1 MVLIELVAERVKRA
15 QHLVKKREIIVSEQ
29 DCETSF
35 GVFGDHERGCL
46 DVNGLEEGVV
56 LGFGVD
62 PVEDFGDLCVVGLV
76 GRVVDKIKQRAYCVS
91 VFIVAIIRN
100 RGDIE
105 IIHYAK
111 GEVKSLISFLVRL
124 FSSLVIAA
132 SLALTADQAEQISN

>member
-1 MVLIELVAERVKRA
+1 MKK
-15 QHLVKKREIIVSEQ
+15 LVKWFLLLFKKTPKPTLNKTPQPPRPTP
-29 DCETSF
+29 TS
-35 GVFGDHERGCL
+35 VLEKTYSYN
-46 DVNGLEEGVV
+46 VNGLEEGVV

-76 GRVVDKIKQRAYCVS
+76 GHVVDKIKQRAYCVS

-111 GEVKSLISFLVRL
+111 GEEMKIFNF
-124 FSSLVIAA
+124 FSC
-132 SLALTADQAEQISN
+132 